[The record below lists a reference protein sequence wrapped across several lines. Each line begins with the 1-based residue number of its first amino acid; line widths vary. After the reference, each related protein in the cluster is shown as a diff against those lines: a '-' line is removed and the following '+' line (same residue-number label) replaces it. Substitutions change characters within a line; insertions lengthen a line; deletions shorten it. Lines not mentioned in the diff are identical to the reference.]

1 MKDKMKTE
9 LLFFNFLVLSNFI
22 LVCTTNTGD
31 IIIERN
37 SVIPGKGV
45 STIVRSELACTFLCL
60 KDKDCCFANYRD
72 STKECMVGMSM
83 CHAETIS
90 ENGWTFLRRGSA
102 YKNKV
107 FFYFGNAVPWN
118 DAQGYCGSFGMRLAS
133 VSNSDENKFLKS
145 LTTQSSGV
153 WLGGSDLL
161 QEDKWKWDKPTRS
174 ITYYD
179 WGYYN
184 GIPQPNDLFNQD
196 CLTYGLSDP
205 FETQYTWD
213 DQTCSNDYP
222 FLCERIVRVDSENW
236 PIE

>member
-1 MKDKMKTE
+1 MVILYSSFVDHFYFAKDIKSS
-9 LLFFNFLVLSNFI
+9 LF
-22 LVCTTNTGD
+22 D
-31 IIIERN
+31 
-37 SVIPGKGV
+37 
-45 STIVRSELACTFLCL
+45 
-60 KDKDCCFANYRD
+60 
-72 STKECMVGMSM
+72 
-83 CHAETIS
+83 IS
-90 ENGWTFLRRGSA
+90 E
-102 YKNKV
+102 
-107 FFYFGNAVPWN
+107 
-118 DAQGYCGSFGMRLAS
+118 
-133 VSNSDENKFLKS
+133 
-145 LTTQSSGV
+145 SSGV

-222 FLCERIVRVDSENW
+222 FLCER
-236 PIE
+236 